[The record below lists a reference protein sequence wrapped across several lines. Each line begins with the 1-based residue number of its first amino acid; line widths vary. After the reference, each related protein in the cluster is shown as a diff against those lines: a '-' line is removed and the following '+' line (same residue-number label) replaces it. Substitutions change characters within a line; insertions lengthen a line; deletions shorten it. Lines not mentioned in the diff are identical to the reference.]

1 MGMTIAEKILAIHAG
16 RESVSPKEIVDA
28 RIDYVMV
35 NDVTGLPAFEV
46 FEEFRTTPI
55 SEKSVLIQDHYVP
68 MAGQR
73 FSG

>member
-1 MGMTIAEKILAIHAG
+1 
-16 RESVSPKEIVDA
+16 VDA
-28 RIDYVMV
+28 QIDYVMM

>member
-1 MGMTIAEKILAIHAG
+1 MGMTIAEKILAIHAS

-28 RIDYVMV
+28 RIDYVMM

-46 FEEFRTTPI
+46 FEEFRATPI
-55 SEKSVLIQDHYVP
+55 SEKLVLIQDRYVP

>member
-28 RIDYVMV
+28 RIDYVMM
-35 NDVTGLPAFEV
+35 NDVTGISAFEV
-46 FEEFRTTPI
+46 FEEFRATPI
-55 SEKSVLIQDHYVP
+55 SEKSVLIQDRYVP